1 MIAKAKA
8 RAGSVRQSLG
18 LTTHRAHEPTD
29 ARAGGAVISVPDLG
43 MALNDDLGTP
53 KPPLAIGK
61 SGDTVNVSL
70 REFGALPPEPPQLM
84 ELASM
89 TDDEDDELPAPAPP
103 PPPGTDRERLLAL
116 LQRSEDRA
124 ARLLQSKLRNRVA
137 TPRLGDRERLRRLCA
152 LAEARAAERLGAGV
166 RAWATRL
173 RRERAERAADG
184 ARRGWTAAQ
193 IAAAEQARQ
202 FDERKKRQELLAAAR
217 QRKKDA
223 AAREQARAFL
233 AKQRAPGS
241 LEEQMIIERRRRRP
255 ADDADDAPVGGGG
268 AGGGGS
274 GWPSWTFEHRVTF
287 TSLVAP
293 LALEAFL
300 DLDESRSSRSSSP
313 DVRRM

>member
-70 REFGALPPEPPQLM
+70 REFGALPEPPQLM

-124 ARLLQSKLRNRVA
+124 TRGASSF
-137 TPRLGDRERLRRLCA
+137 
-152 LAEARAAERLGAGV
+152 EACRAGG
-166 RAWATRL
+166 
-173 RRERAERAADG
+173 
-184 ARRGWTAAQ
+184 RRGWRWRRRRSAWSTAAQ
-193 IAAAEQARQ
+193 PATGCA
-202 FDERKKRQELLAAAR
+202 L
-217 QRKKDA
+217 
-223 AAREQARAFL
+223 
-233 AKQRAPGS
+233 RAPAC
-241 LEEQMIIERRRRRP
+241 RRR
-255 ADDADDAPVGGGG
+255 
-268 AGGGGS
+268 S
-274 GWPSWTFEHRVTF
+274 
-287 TSLVAP
+287 
-293 LALEAFL
+293 
-300 DLDESRSSRSSSP
+300 
-313 DVRRM
+313 

>member
-124 ARLLQSKLRNRVA
+124 ARLLQSKLRGCVA
-137 TPRLGDRERLRRLCA
+137 TPRMVGQKADKEEGSS
-152 LAEARAAERLGAGV
+152 LA
-166 RAWATRL
+166 
-173 RRERAERAADG
+173 
-184 ARRGWTAAQ
+184 
-193 IAAAEQARQ
+193 
-202 FDERKKRQELLAAAR
+202 
-217 QRKKDA
+217 
-223 AAREQARAFL
+223 
-233 AKQRAPGS
+233 
-241 LEEQMIIERRRRRP
+241 
-255 ADDADDAPVGGGG
+255 
-268 AGGGGS
+268 
-274 GWPSWTFEHRVTF
+274 
-287 TSLVAP
+287 
-293 LALEAFL
+293 
-300 DLDESRSSRSSSP
+300 
-313 DVRRM
+313 

>member
-89 TDDEDDELPAPAPP
+89 TDDEDDELP
-103 PPPGTDRERLLAL
+103 PPGTDRERLLAL

-124 ARLLQSKLRNRVA
+124 ARLLQSKLRGRVA
-137 TPRLGDRERLRRLCA
+137 TPRLDDRERLRRLCA

-166 RAWATRL
+166 RAGDA
-173 RRERAERAADG
+173 AEAR
-184 ARRGWTAAQ
+184 ARRARGRRRTPRVDGGADRGG
-193 IAAAEQARQ
+193 EQARQ
-202 FDERKKRQELLAAAR
+202 FDERKKRQGFSPRRASEER
-217 QRKKDA
+217 R
-223 AAREQARAFL
+223 RGARAGARL
-233 AKQRAPGS
+233 PREAAPPGS

-255 ADDADDAPVGGGG
+255 ADDADGAPVGGGG
-268 AGGGGS
+268 GGGGGS
-274 GWPSWTFEHRVTF
+274 GWPSWTFENVTF
-287 TSLVAP
+287 TSLIAP

>member
-89 TDDEDDELPAPAPP
+89 TDDEDDELP
-103 PPPGTDRERLLAL
+103 PPGCRCRLAPIA
-116 LQRSEDRA
+116 SGCRA
-124 ARLLQSKLRNRVA
+124 AAAQRRPRGTLAAIEAPQSRGDAAARRPRAASAALRA
-137 TPRLGDRERLRRLCA
+137 
-152 LAEARAAERLGAGV
+152 AEARAAERLGAGV
-166 RAWATRL
+166 RAWVARL

-184 ARRGWTAAQ
+184 ARRGWTTAQ

-274 GWPSWTFEHRVTF
+274 GWPSWTFENVTF
-287 TSLVAP
+287 TSLIAP

-313 DVRRM
+313 DVRG

>member
-43 MALNDDLGTP
+43 MPLNDDLGTP
-53 KPPLAIGK
+53 KPPLAIGN

-89 TDDEDDELPAPAPP
+89 TDDEDDEDDELPTPAPP

-137 TPRLGDRERLRRLCA
+137 TPRS
-152 LAEARAAERLGAGV
+152 
-166 RAWATRL
+166 
-173 RRERAERAADG
+173 
-184 ARRGWTAAQ
+184 ARRASRACSATASG
-193 IAAAEQARQ
+193 
-202 FDERKKRQELLAAAR
+202 F
-217 QRKKDA
+217 
-223 AAREQARAFL
+223 
-233 AKQRAPGS
+233 
-241 LEEQMIIERRRRRP
+241 
-255 ADDADDAPVGGGG
+255 
-268 AGGGGS
+268 GGS
-274 GWPSWTFEHRVTF
+274 
-287 TSLVAP
+287 A
-293 LALEAFL
+293 
-300 DLDESRSSRSSSP
+300 RSPRR
-313 DVRRM
+313 VRRSGSAPACARGWRG